1 MKTRIILFF
10 LCLHSFGLFSQ
21 GEIRDTLSFYA
32 DILLH
37 AERAEHRHFAHNE
50 FSRLLQEKMSE
61 DPEFRDSFDLL
72 KIPMIYAP
80 DSNLRIVS
88 WQLIIDGK
96 PQTFGLL
103 QLKEKE
109 NIISLDDRSQHLASQ
124 EFGTLYP
131 DRWLGAVYTDI
142 HSIPGQDSL
151 YLLRGFNHRDIY
163 STLHVLEVL
172 KLNESSVEFGAPLF
186 ENANNEMVHRRIFDV
201 ANGASFNIAIS
212 DSLQRIV
219 TDHLTAV
226 PYNRNANVM
235 VNVPDGTYEVLEW
248 ENGKWIY
255 KQRLY
260 ETQFQEV
267 PMDRVPESTGN
278 RDIFGRPKNN

>member
-1 MKTRIILFF
+1 MKTRIILIF
-10 LCLHSFGLFSQ
+10 LCVHSIGLFSQ
-21 GEIRDTLSFYA
+21 GEIRDTLSFYT

-37 AERAEHRHFAHNE
+37 AEKAEHRHFAHNE
-50 FSRLLQEKMSE
+50 FSRLLLEKMGE

-88 WQLIIDGK
+88 WQLVINDR
-96 PQTFGLL
+96 PQTFGLV
-103 QLKEKE
+103 QFRGEE
-109 NIISLDDRSQHLASQ
+109 DIISLKDRSQHLASQ

-131 DRWLGAVYTDI
+131 DRWLGAVYTAI
-142 HSIPGQDSL
+142 HSIPGKDSL
-151 YLLRGFNHRDIY
+151 YLLRGFNRRDIY
-163 STLHVLEVL
+163 STLHILEVL
-172 KLNESSVEFGAPLF
+172 KLKDNAVEFGAPIF

-255 KQRLY
+255 KERLF
-260 ETQFQEV
+260 ESQFQEV
-267 PMDRVPESTGN
+267 PMDSVPERKNN
-278 RDIFGRPKNN
+278 RDIFGRPRNN